1 MKYIVMCGG
10 DYTDQ
15 FKTPKPL
22 IKING
27 ETLVERTIR
36 LLKENGIEDI
46 GISTLNPKYNYIEV
60 EKLRHKND
68 YIHEARDLP
77 KKSEHC
83 WLNAYYPIDTPA
95 CYLAGDVYWSE
106 EGIKKV
112 IDTEVEDTMFFAAPG
127 ISDNRR
133 YPRIKPHREPLG
145 FKVVNQKHFRTAI
158 DSLKD
163 MIDKGIF
170 GVDPVSW
177 TLYKYLNEQPID
189 YNGWNNDIFEK
200 PGNLVRIDDITI
212 DIDSE
217 RDIPKLEEAI
227 AYEKVRKGV
236 KGMIR
241 VLAEQTFN
249 INDEMWD
256 KLKDITRA
264 NAENNEKNRLYLGD
278 TFLCDS
284 HIANYLLNKEDKEGN
299 PGINP
304 ADTRLVKVIE
314 VIPDK
319 EEKESEVKEEKK
331 PARKPRAKK
340 VK

>member
-1 MKYIVMCGG
+1 
-10 DYTDQ
+10 
-15 FKTPKPL
+15 
-22 IKING
+22 
-27 ETLVERTIR
+27 
-36 LLKENGIEDI
+36 
-46 GISTLNPKYNYIEV
+46 
-60 EKLRHKND
+60 
-68 YIHEARDLP
+68 
-77 KKSEHC
+77 
-83 WLNAYYPIDTPA
+83 
-95 CYLAGDVYWSE
+95 
-106 EGIKKV
+106 
-112 IDTEVEDTMFFAAPG
+112 MFFAAPG
-127 ISDNRR
+127 INDNRR
-133 YPRIKPHREPLG
+133 YPRIKPQREPLG
-145 FKVVNQKHFRTAI
+145 FKVVNQKHFRAAI

-189 YNGWNNDIFEK
+189 YNNWNNDIFDI

-249 INDEMWD
+249 INDEMWN

-314 VIPDK
+314 VIPEK
-319 EEKESEVKEEKK
+319 EEIKEEKK
-331 PARKPRAKK
+331 PVEKTEKKERKPRAKK